1 MPFYISGKEIAD
13 QKEADQAQR
22 VELLKNKGVVPKLV
36 IIQTIDSP
44 VIDVYIRVKKK
55 YAEKIGVLVEHL
67 TISTNEDL
75 EKTIVR
81 INSDVNIHGVII
93 QLPLNQNLDQDKTLN
108 LIAKNK
114 DVDGLSFGSVYTPP
128 TAQAVLWLMEEH
140 VGNFTEKKI
149 ALVGKG
155 RLVGEPLLHLF
166 ESKNIY
172 PQVFTKGDNLSRLF
186 DYNIIISATGVPSLI
201 LNTYIQPG
209 AFLFDA
215 GTAEENGSIHGDA
228 SDELYKRTDVHIT
241 PTKGGVGI
249 LTVRA
254 LFENIIRAA
263 EKLQ

>member
-108 LIAKNK
+108 LIAKK
-114 DVDGLSFGSVYTPP
+114 QRCRWVIFWFHIYT
-128 TAQAVLWLMEEH
+128 TNGAS
-140 VGNFTEKKI
+140 G
-149 ALVGKG
+149 ALAHG
-155 RLVGEPLLHLF
+155 R
-166 ESKNIY
+166 
-172 PQVFTKGDNLSRLF
+172 TRW
-186 DYNIIISATGVPSLI
+186 
-201 LNTYIQPG
+201 
-209 AFLFDA
+209 
-215 GTAEENGSIHGDA
+215 
-228 SDELYKRTDVHIT
+228 
-241 PTKGGVGI
+241 
-249 LTVRA
+249 
-254 LFENIIRAA
+254 
-263 EKLQ
+263 